1 MTWALSV
8 PYPVATVVSAL
19 PKTTDVTCEPKSAAC
34 VPAKVRHVERACASV
49 VATLPIWPDVVPTV
63 GPAAIPT
70 PANTSGA
77 RQPMTIA
84 WPPPDDRP
92 LT

>member
-1 MTWALSV
+1 M
-8 PYPVATVVSAL
+8 SAL
-19 PKTTDVTCEPKSAAC
+19 PWTTDVTWVARSA
-34 VPAKVRHVERACASV
+34 VRDPAKVRHVERAWASV

>member
-19 PKTTDVTCEPKSAAC
+19 PKTTDVTWVAKSAAC
-34 VPAKVRHVERACASV
+34 VPANVRHVERACATV

-70 PANTSGA
+70 PANTS
-77 RQPMTIA
+77 
-84 WPPPDDRP
+84 
-92 LT
+92 